1 MTCNIYLRCHK
12 ELAIA
17 TLKFVGENFT
27 GCKGLAKHLT
37 TAEVAWFVDGL
48 TFTTFI

>member
-1 MTCNIYLRCHK
+1 M

-17 TLKFVGENFT
+17 TLKFIVENFT
-27 GCKGLAKHLT
+27 GRKGLAKHLT
-37 TAEVAWFVDGL
+37 TADLEVAWFVHGL